1 MYVYVCRVAVT
12 PPGMARE
19 DWKILRA
26 LSEVS
31 IPRQILHFTA
41 TMLNVQ
47 IAGYQ
52 LPYDEP
58 SELRERLQEV
68 APHLIRYN
76 DIEPANFFALAEK
89 LVKVCLHIQ
98 ASH

>member
-1 MYVYVCRVAVT
+1 MCVCVCRVAVT

-31 IPRQILHFTA
+31 INNFNFRLLLIIPNI
-41 TMLNVQ
+41 Q
-47 IAGYQ
+47 IAGYA
-52 LPYDEP
+52 LPYDEL
-58 SELRERLQEV
+58 SELRERLQEI

-89 LVKVCLHIQ
+89 LVKVQCP
-98 ASH
+98 ASYM